1 MGWTDK
7 VTHVTKSAAKTAAKT
22 VAPIA
27 QDAGREIGESLII
40 ALERI
45 AEKATDRLCEQV
57 AVQTDRIIDRLDQVG
72 HSPPGRSYAKALEGS
87 GLKQRENQDDG

>member
-57 AVQTDRIIDRLDQVG
+57 ACRRIASLI
-72 HSPPGRSYAKALEGS
+72 ALTKLVILPLEEVMRKHWRGA
-87 GLKQRENQDDG
+87 D

>member
-1 MGWTDK
+1 MT
-7 VTHVTKSAAKTAAKT
+7 T
-22 VAPIA
+22 PIA

-45 AEKATDRLCEQV
+45 AEKATDRICEHF

-72 HSPPGRSYAKALEGS
+72 HSPRGSSYAKALEGEKEQEQTEKE
-87 GLKQRENQDDG
+87 LAANF